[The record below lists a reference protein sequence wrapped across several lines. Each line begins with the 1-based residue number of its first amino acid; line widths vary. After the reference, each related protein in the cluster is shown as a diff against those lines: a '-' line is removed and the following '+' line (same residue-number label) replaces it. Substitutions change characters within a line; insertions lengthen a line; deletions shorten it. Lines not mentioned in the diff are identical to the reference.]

1 MTTEFPLLGEHAYVA
16 YIQKLDSIGA
26 NQTTH
31 IAEVRYPVQ
40 SAPVLSV
47 VKFLDPN
54 CLAASNEAIAWLF
67 LRAAGFVAPRH
78 AAIMALSENKA
89 RRVVGNKVFD
99 PSLVTQG
106 FVIAWASQKLDFK
119 SIRAYFA
126 GSRADAEWVDLLRT
140 LHGTQIAAFDEVFL
154 NADRNTGNVLYSGRD
169 SCIPIDHEQIFD
181 HQDWVGGNITPS
193 TRDSDSLR
201 VIKRAYSGGA
211 LSLSAFNDIKNKMV
225 HHAQEHETAFAA
237 CKEQISK
244 LISNVFKDG
253 STTLE
258 ERILSFAAER
268 TAAHWMETRLGVV

>member
-1 MTTEFPLLGEHAYVA
+1 MTTEFPLLGDHAYVA

-26 NQTTH
+26 NPTTH

-40 SAPVLSV
+40 AAPVLSV

-78 AAIMALSENKA
+78 AAILALSAKKA
-89 RRVVGNKVFD
+89 RDVVGKKAFD
-99 PSLVTQG
+99 ESLVAQG
-106 FVIAWASQKLDFK
+106 HVLAWASQKLDFK
-119 SIRAYFA
+119 SIRAYFS
-126 GSRADAEWVDLLRT
+126 GTRADTEWVGLLRT
-140 LHGTQIAAFDEVFL
+140 LHGAQIAAFDEVFL
-154 NADRNTGNVLYSGRD
+154 NADRNTGNVLYASRD

-181 HQDWVGGNITPS
+181 HQDWIGGKIIAS

-201 VIKRAYSGGA
+201 VIKRAYDGGA

-225 HHAQEHETAFAA
+225 HHAQEHESALAA
-237 CKEQISK
+237 CKDQISK
-244 LISNVFKDG
+244 LIAKVFKEE
-253 STTLE
+253 SETLE

-268 TAAHWMETRLGVV
+268 TAQHWMETRLGVV